1 MFDHHIICKESIEN
15 VSSGGKVTGF
25 RFQARLPYYRGLG
38 LSMVEDL
45 MVTLDGEK
53 IERQAIRL
61 ALRGREW
68 TLDELETV
76 YDDRW
81 NFGEKATI
89 TVLKPGGLASGKHSL
104 ELAERL
110 RISYLPFVPVTRFAT
125 EVELPA

>member
-15 VSSGGKVTGF
+15 VSSRGKVTGF